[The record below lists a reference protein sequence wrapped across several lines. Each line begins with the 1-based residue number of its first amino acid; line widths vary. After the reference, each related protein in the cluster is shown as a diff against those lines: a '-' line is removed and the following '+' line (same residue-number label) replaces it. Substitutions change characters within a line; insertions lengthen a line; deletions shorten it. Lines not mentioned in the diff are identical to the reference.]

1 MWLLNACS
9 WEMKEFISYKQAP
22 PYAILS
28 HTWGDEE
35 VSFREWQYEPWT
47 SFQRKEGFRKI
58 QSCCR
63 EAAANG
69 LEWVWI
75 DT

>member
-1 MWLLNACS
+1 
-9 WEMKEFISYKQAP
+9 MKEFISHKTAP

-28 HTWGDEE
+28 HTWNGEEE
-35 VSFREWQYEPWT
+35 VSFREWQREPLNEVR
-47 SFQRKEGFRKI
+47 QKGGFDKI
-58 QSCCR
+58 DRCCQQ
-63 EAAANG
+63 AASEG